1 MIALLL
7 SPIGR
12 KIAGA
17 GAVLAFA
24 AFWVWWLR
32 NDAIEADRAARE
44 AQAARDRLMNINGV
58 IEERRNVE
66 NLDDDGL
73 LSGLSRW
80 LLPDANP

>member
-17 GAVLAFA
+17 GAVLALL
-24 AFWVWWLR
+24 AFGVWWLR

-73 LSGLSRW
+73 LSGLGRW
-80 LLPDANP
+80 IMRDANP